1 MARPWLLTSFDDDA
15 SCLPVPAPEEAAT
28 ARQEAY
34 DEGYAAALAEAESAR
49 AADRQSA
56 AADLAASLQSMAFS
70 YHEARTAFLA
80 EIEPLIVGI
89 LSRIVPEHLGAALG
103 QTVAQLVRT
112 SALDLAPVVEVRVAP
127 ENVETVRDMLDTDES
142 LPLQVMG
149 EEGLGD
155 GQAYV
160 RLGDSERQID
170 LDAALEGIHAVIST
184 YFTTSRAPDTADMI
198 QKDAHHG

>member
-1 MARPWLLTSFDDDA
+1 MARPWLLTSFDEDA
-15 SCLPVPAPEEAAT
+15 SCPPATDPQEAAT
-28 ARQEAY
+28 AQQDAY
-34 DEGYAAALAEAESAR
+34 EEGYAAALAEAEATR

-80 EIEPLIVGI
+80 EIEPLIAGI

-103 QTVAQLVRT
+103 QTVAHLVRT
-112 SALDLAPVVEVRVAP
+112 SALDIAPAAEVRVAP

-142 LPLQVMG
+142 LPLKVMG
-149 EEGLGD
+149 EAGLGD

-170 LDAALEGIHAVIST
+170 LDAALEGIRAVIST
-184 YFTTSRAPDTADMI
+184 YFSTSRGPDTADMI